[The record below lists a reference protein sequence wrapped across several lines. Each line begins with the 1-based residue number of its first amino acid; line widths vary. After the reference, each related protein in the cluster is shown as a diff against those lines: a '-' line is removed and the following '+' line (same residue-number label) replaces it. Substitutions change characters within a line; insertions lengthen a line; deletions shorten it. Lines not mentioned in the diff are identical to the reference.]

1 MSASKAHFEQI
12 SVELVKKIAEQNSPQ
27 REPGALGVKTSKLSN
42 RKDQASPTAHAQ
54 QVTSQ
59 DLITQPS
66 GEANSYQQ
74 LQYPQ
79 WQEAYRLALLELDSE
94 KLKQRVAAS
103 EALIFARRRAIEG
116 DALHLEE
123 QHAILDA
130 LSGLKVLKRA

>member
-1 MSASKAHFEQI
+1 MSASKAHFEDF
-12 SVELVKKIAEQNSPQ
+12 SGACKRSPSEQSSA
-27 REPGALGVKTSKLSN
+27 RAWCAGSKTSKLSN
-42 RKDQASPTAHAQ
+42 RKDQASPTA
-54 QVTSQ
+54 TLSKYSNQ